1 MKDLEKKLDDFYI
14 RADITHETSQIVIA
28 ELKNDKKYAESTVI
42 QALKLSKTWFGAFM
56 KNFGYGRRNVGSFII
71 VPELKIEEEIKIINE
86 KFGNLWEKLIW
97 ENYHVQIIK
106 RYKLYLIIKIKSR
119 NYKFVWSFLIY
130 KKNLIFLFFWLKNLI
145 LNPGA
150 YQ

>member
-42 QALKLSKTWFGAFM
+42 QALKLSRTWFRAFM
-56 KNFGYGRRNVGSFII
+56 KNFGYGMRRNVGSSII

-86 KFGNLWEKLIW
+86 KFGNFLPGDCLNFDRYKNSISF
-97 ENYHVQIIK
+97 ENNLYSRMKNYVQIK
-106 RYKLYLIIKIKSR
+106 QRFS
-119 NYKFVWSFLIY
+119 V
-130 KKNLIFLFFWLKNLI
+130 
-145 LNPGA
+145 
-150 YQ
+150 